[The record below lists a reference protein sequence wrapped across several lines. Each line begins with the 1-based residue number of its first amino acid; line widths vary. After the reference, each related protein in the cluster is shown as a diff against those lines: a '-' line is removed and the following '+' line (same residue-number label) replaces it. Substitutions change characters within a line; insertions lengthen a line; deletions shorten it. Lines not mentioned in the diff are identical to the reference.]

1 MAITDKPMTADDL
14 WRLPDD
20 GQRHELVA
28 GELRTM
34 APTGGQHG
42 RLISILTAS
51 LFNHVSAQHLGAV
64 FSGDTGFVLARAPD
78 TVRAPDVAYVRRE
91 RLIEVGDETSFW
103 PGAPDLAIEVI
114 SPSDLFTEVEEKVA
128 DWLQSG
134 ARMVLAV
141 NPRRRTVAVHRPH
154 RDVRQMTIDDT
165 LDGEDVVPGW
175 TLPLRQLFADPL
187 AG

>member
-1 MAITDKPMTADDL
+1 MAITDRLLTADDL
-14 WRLPDD
+14 WRMPDD

-64 FSGDTGFVLARAPD
+64 FSGDTGYVLARAPD

-91 RLIEVGDETSFW
+91 RLIEVADETSFW
-103 PGAPDLAIEVI
+103 PGAPDLAIQVI
-114 SPSDLFTEVEEKVA
+114 SPSDLYTEVDEKVA
-128 DWLQSG
+128 D
-134 ARMVLAV
+134 
-141 NPRRRTVAVHRPH
+141 
-154 RDVRQMTIDDT
+154 
-165 LDGEDVVPGW
+165 
-175 TLPLRQLFADPL
+175 
-187 AG
+187 